1 MTVNDVVIFILA
13 VFLFLGAADHCL
25 GNKWG
30 LGKPFAEGFMAMGP
44 LALSMVGIVSLAPVL
59 AAVLIPVVSPVY
71 TAIGADPASFANT
84 ILAIDMG
91 GYALSGEMAKDP
103 DAGVFSWVFLGTMMG
118 PAIVFTIPVALSI
131 IEKEDHPYF
140 AKGILIGISTVPI
153 GCFIGGLAAGFDIGL
168 ILKNLIIPIVF
179 SAVIAFGLWRFPE
192 YVIRIFHVFGKAVG
206 IAAIIGLAAISI
218 ETLTGIV
225 LIPHMTKI
233 ETGIHTVGT
242 IAIVLAGAFP
252 MVAFITKTFDKPI
265 GKIGSLLKLD
275 QAATA
280 GLVASLAHHI
290 PMLMLVKKMS
300 PRGKVINVAFAVS
313 GAFVLGS
320 HLGFVA
326 AMKKE
331 MAIAMIIGKLAG
343 GITAV
348 VAAAWATPSYPAQK
362 NENRSGVSLGQR

>member
-71 TAIGADPASFANT
+71 LAIGADPASFANT

-91 GYALSGEMAKDP
+91 GYALAEEMAKDP

-118 PAIVFTIPVALSI
+118 PAFVFTIPVALGM
-131 IEKEDHPYF
+131 IEKQDHPYF
-140 AKGILIGISTVPI
+140 AKGILIGLCTVPI
-153 GCFIGGLAAGFDIGL
+153 GCFAGGIAAGFEIGL
-168 ILKNLIIPIVF
+168 ILKNILIPSLF
-179 SAVIAFGLWRFPE
+179 SAVIVFGLWR
-192 YVIRIFHVFGKAVG
+192 YTDKTIRIFHVFGKAVS
-206 IAAIIGLAAISI
+206 IVAIIGLVAVSI
-218 ETLTGIV
+218 ETMTGIV
-225 LIPHMTKI
+225 LIPGLEKI
-233 ETGIHTVGT
+233 ETGLQTVGT
-242 IAIVLAGAFP
+242 IAVVLAGAFP
-252 MVAFITKTFDKPI
+252 LTAFITKTFEKPLHAL
-265 GKIGSLLKLD
+265 GRLLHLD
-275 QAATA
+275 QAATT
-280 GLVASLAHHI
+280 GMVASLAHHI
-290 PMLMLVKKMS
+290 PMLAILKDMT

-313 GAFVLGS
+313 AAFVLGS

-326 AMKKE
+326 GMKKE
-331 MAIAMIIGKLAG
+331 MAAAMIIGKLAG

-348 VAAAWATPSYPAQK
+348 AAAAWTTPAYTAKKQ
-362 NENRSGVSLGQR
+362 RHDSLEG